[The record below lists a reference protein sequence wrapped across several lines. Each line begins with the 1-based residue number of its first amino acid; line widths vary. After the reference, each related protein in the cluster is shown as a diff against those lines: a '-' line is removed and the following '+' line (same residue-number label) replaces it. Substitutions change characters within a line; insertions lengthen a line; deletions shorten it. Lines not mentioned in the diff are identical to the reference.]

1 MKNFKKLIVW
11 NKGIDLTV
19 SIYSLVKKLP
29 LEEKFELSSQLRRS
43 AVSIPSNIS
52 EGASRKSDKE
62 NARFIEI
69 ALGSSFEL
77 ETQIIIAQKTN
88 LITEIQADEVLN
100 QLQYLHPALSKY
112 HESLLKEYN
121 RIITCLAIL
130 MLFLLTTT

>member
-52 EGASRKSDKE
+52 EGASRKSDKD
-62 NARFIEI
+62 NARFVEI

-100 QLQYLHPALSKY
+100 QLQYLQPALSKY

-130 MLFLLTTT
+130 MLTLLTII